1 MEKKYLKPPKIVS
14 PPSDWRCALPAVLAL
29 RYLSVV
35 GPLSTSSLYRPSRL
49 SAVMASVL

>member
-1 MEKKYLKPPKIVS
+1 MEKKVS
-14 PPSDWRCALPAVLAL
+14 EAPQNCVCALPAVLAL